1 MRFSTEEKIKALQR
15 ELALRRAVYAR
26 RVEEGKMTREQAE
39 YEISIFEDILNDYAQ
54 VFSHCA
60 SEKQGWLF

>member
-26 RVEEGKMTREQAE
+26 RVEEGK
-39 YEISIFEDILNDYAQ
+39 
-54 VFSHCA
+54 
-60 SEKQGWLF
+60 